1 MSIVNK
7 FFVSRQVILE
17 MLEDRGWDTTE
28 YQNYGID
35 DIDIMLKNMSIKNK
49 EISTLDILI
58 KGENNKILVK
68 YVLTSKIRGSNITS
82 LTESLIEDVLEDG
95 DELIIIIMDR
105 LTNDSALESYFNNLY
120 NKRKIYSQYFWIK
133 KLTYN
138 VTKHE
143 TVPKHEILT
152 SEEINEVLQK
162 YNIIDVTKFNFIK
175 QNDVVAK
182 YYGMKIGDVCRIIRK
197 SETAG
202 IYINYRLC
210 VL

>member
-162 YNIIDVTKFNFIK
+162 YNITDVTKFNFIK

>member
-17 MLEDRGWDTTE
+17 MLEDRGWDTTD
-28 YQNYGID
+28 YQNYSID
-35 DIDIMLKNMSIKNK
+35 EIDIMLKNISIKNK
-49 EISTLDILI
+49 DISTLDILI

-68 YVLTSKIRGSNITS
+68 YVLTTKIRGSYISS
-82 LTESLIEDVLEDG
+82 LTESLIDDVLEEG
-95 DELIIIIMDR
+95 DELIIIIMDK
-105 LTNDSALESYFNNLY
+105 LTNDSVLESYFYNLY
-120 NKRKIYSQYFWIK
+120 NKKKIFCQYFWIK

-152 SEEINEVLQK
+152 SEEINAVLQK
-162 YNIIDVTKFNFIK
+162 YNITDVNKFNFIK
-175 QNDVVAK
+175 QNDAVAK
-182 YYGMKIGDVCRIIRK
+182 YYGMKVGDVCKIIRK
-197 SETAG
+197 SETSG

-210 VL
+210 VF

>member
-35 DIDIMLKNMSIKNK
+35 EIDIMLKNMSIKNK

-68 YVLTSKIRGSNITS
+68 YVLTSKIRGANITS

-120 NKRKIYSQYFWIK
+120 NKRKIYCQYFWIK

-162 YNIIDVTKFNFIK
+162 YNITDVTKLNFIK
-175 QNDVVAK
+175 HHDAVAK

-197 SETAG
+197 SETSG
-202 IYINYRLC
+202 VYINYRLC